1 MLLPS
6 LGPSTWTL
14 WQALWHPSQPSAYT
28 IVVRATDGTGM
39 VQTARR
45 SDPFPAGAT
54 GYDQAR
60 IRVGS

>member
-1 MLLPS
+1 ML
-6 LGPSTWTL
+6 WQYL
-14 WQALWHPSQPSAYT
+14 WQAVQPGVYT